1 MQREKIHSRL
11 RCERGKEMRNRL
23 LACLFVVW
31 MAVPASAQPTAVEA
45 LAQSPTQIN
54 VYWLPPAQGT
64 VQSYIVVRDGQPIAT
79 LPAEARQWVDEPLMP
94 AQTYRYRV
102 IAQMTDGTQKPS
114 PEVTERTFRELP
126 KRIHYPLVVV
136 GGTASGVGAAV
147 TAARE
152 GVTVALLE
160 QTNRLGGMIS
170 NGVSLTD
177 MRNPAR
183 SNGLFEEFRR
193 AVQQYYGTGNGM
205 AYEPRVA
212 NMLIKGIVA
221 QHPNIHVYF
230 RVRPIKVL
238 REDGRIRAVVVQD
251 LLTGRQAIFE
261 GDLFIDATHEGDIAA
276 WGGAPFRVGREP
288 RSPEEPH
295 AGHIYYDRAN
305 DRILP
310 GSTGEGDKR
319 IPSYAILLAVK
330 DYGPGADRTISQPPF
345 YDKNHYIHTP
355 PWEKTWAYLYGRFPG
370 GKFEINQHP
379 QGSNLPGINYDYPTA
394 GWKRRDEIAERYKW
408 HALGY
413 LYYIQ
418 TELGLK
424 NIGLAEDE
432 YRDNGNVPPQLYVR
446 EARRIMG
453 HVLMN
458 QSDVWKARERLRPD
472 SIAIGD
478 YPMDSHAVQPK
489 TDWSTPDMGEG
500 EFWLVNYTPW
510 YQVPLGILLPLRL
523 RNVLVSTAVSA
534 THVAYGTLRMEP
546 VRMNMGQAAG
556 ATAALALRYDTEP
569 KRIPSRLVQEVLLRY
584 GVYLYWF
591 PDVTAETRGFRAIQ
605 YLAARGYFPE
615 ERFEP
620 DKMLT
625 RADAARWLW
634 HRLKQGGFP
643 TNYARPALP
652 YTDLPENHPA
662 RQAVEALVAAGVIQP
677 DETLFRPDV
686 PISRGLLAQWLVSV
700 MTKLGQWTLV
710 SPEKPRYLDV
720 PLDSPFAAAIETLCK
735 HRITSMLWDGAEAF
749 QPDGARFFPEG
760 PITRADAAR
769 TLYLTVR
776 DTIWRPEDAD
786 YVR

>member
-1 MQREKIHSRL
+1 MSRL
-11 RCERGKEMRNRL
+11 MVGAL
-23 LACLFVVW
+23 LLVFAPMV
-31 MAVPASAQPTAVEA
+31 AAQPTAVEA

-54 VYWLPPAQGT
+54 VYWLPPAQGE
-64 VQSYIVVRDGQPIAT
+64 VQGYRVVRDGQTVAT
-79 LPAEARQWVDEPLMP
+79 LPADARQFVDEPLMP

-102 IAQMTDGTQKPS
+102 VAQMADGMLQPS
-114 PEVTERTFRELP
+114 AEVTERTFRELP
-126 KRIHYPLVVV
+126 ERIHYPLVVV
-136 GGTASGVGAAV
+136 GGGASGVGAAV

-152 GVTVALLE
+152 GITVALLE

-193 AVQQYYGTGNGM
+193 AVQAYYGTGNGM

-212 NMLIKGIVA
+212 NALIKGIVA

-230 RVRPIKVL
+230 RVRPVDVV
-238 REDGRIRAVVVQD
+238 REAGRVRAVVVQD
-251 LLTGRQAIFE
+251 RLTGRKATFE
-261 GDLFIDATHEGDIAA
+261 GDIFIDATHEGDVAA

-295 AGHIYYDRAN
+295 AGHIFYDRAN
-305 DRILP
+305 DRILH
-310 GSTGEGDKR
+310 GSTGKGDKR
-319 IPSYAILLAVK
+319 IPSYAVLLAVK
-330 DYGPGADRTISQPPF
+330 DHGPGADKTIAQPPF
-345 YDKNHYIHTP
+345 YDKENYTRTP
-355 PWEKTWAYLYGRFPG
+355 PWERTWAYMYGRFPG

-379 QGSNLPGINYDYPTA
+379 QGSNLPGINYDYPSA
-394 GWKRRDEIAERYKW
+394 SWKRRDEIAERYKW

-458 QSDVWKARERLRPD
+458 QSDVWKARERLRHD
-472 SIAIGD
+472 SISIGD
-478 YPMDSHAVQPK
+478 YPMDSHATQPK
-489 TDWSTPDMGEG
+489 TDWDSPDMGEG
-500 EFWLVNYTPW
+500 EFWLVAYTPW
-510 YQVPLGILLPLRL
+510 YQVPFGILLPQRL

-546 VRMNMGQAAG
+546 VRMTMGQAAG
-556 ATAALALRYDTEP
+556 AAAALALQYEVEP
-569 KRIPSRLVQEVLLRY
+569 RRIPSRMVQEVLLRY

-591 PDVTAETRGFRAIQ
+591 PDVTRETRGFRAIQ

-625 RADAARWLW
+625 RGDAARWMW
-634 HRLKQGGFP
+634 KRLQQGGLN
-643 TNYARPALP
+643 TRYARPAVP
-652 YTDLPENHPA
+652 YTDLPEDHPA
-662 RQAVEALVAAGVIQP
+662 RQAVEGLIAAGIIKP
-677 DETLFRPDV
+677 DDTQFRPDLPV
-686 PISRGLLAQWLVSV
+686 SRGLFAQWLVGV
-700 MTKLGQWTLV
+700 MTRLGQWTV
-710 SPEKPRYLDV
+710 VTPQTAPYLDV
-720 PLDSPFAAAIETLCK
+720 PQDSPFAPAVATLRAR
-735 HRITSMLWDGAEAF
+735 HITSLLWDGTDALHEE
-749 QPDGARFFPEG
+749 GIRYFPEG

-776 DTIWRPEDAD
+776 DTIWRSEDAD
-786 YVR
+786 YLR

>member
-1 MQREKIHSRL
+1 MESKTL
-11 RCERGKEMRNRL
+11 AFL
-23 LACLFVVW
+23 LVVL
-31 MAVPASAQPTAVEA
+31 MATSALAQPTALEA

-54 VYWLPPAQGT
+54 VYWLPPAEGE
-64 VQSYIVVRDGQPIAT
+64 VQSYVVVRDGQSIAT
-79 LPAEARQWVDEPLMP
+79 VPATTRQYADEPLLP
-94 AQTYRYRV
+94 AQTYRYQV
-102 IAQMTDGTQKPS
+102 IAVMTDGTRKAS
-114 PEVTERTFRELP
+114 VEVSERTFRELP
-126 KRIHYPLVVV
+126 KRIRYPLVVV

-193 AVQQYYGTGNGM
+193 AIQRYYGTGNGM

-212 NMLIKGIVA
+212 NMLMKGIVA

-230 RVRPIKVL
+230 RVRPVAVE
-238 REDGRIRAVVVQD
+238 REDGRIRAVIVQD
-251 LLTGRQAIFE
+251 MLTGRKAIFE
-261 GDLFIDATHEGDIAA
+261 GDIFIDATFEGDIAA

-310 GSTGEGDKR
+310 GSTGKGDKR

-330 DYGPGADRTISQPPF
+330 DYGPGADKTIPQPPF
-345 YDKNHYIHTP
+345 YNKENYTRTP

-394 GWKRRDEIAERYKW
+394 SWKRRDEIAERYKW

-489 TDWSTPDMGEG
+489 TDWDSPDMGEG
-500 EFWLVNYTPW
+500 EFWLVKYTPW
-510 YQVPLGILLPLRL
+510 YQVPFGVLLPLRL
-523 RNVLVSTAVSA
+523 RNVLVATAVSA

-556 ATAALALRYDTEP
+556 AAAALALRYDTEP

-620 DKMLT
+620 EKMLT
-625 RADAARWLW
+625 RADAARWLA
-634 HRLKQGGFP
+634 HRLRQGNP
-643 TNYARPALP
+643 SLQYARPALP
-652 YTDLPENHPA
+652 YADLPEDHPA
-662 RQAVEALVAAGVIQP
+662 RPAAELLIAAGIIQP
-677 DETLFRPDV
+677 EETQFRPDA
-686 PISRGLLAQWLVSV
+686 PISRGLFAQWLVGV
-700 MTKLGQWTLV
+700 MAKLGQWE
-710 SPEKPRYLDV
+710 PAPAQEARYLDV
-720 PLDSPFAAAIETLCK
+720 SPDSPFAAAVATLRK
-735 HRITSMLWDGAEAF
+735 RHITSLMWDGTEAL
-749 QPDGARFFPEG
+749 QEEGVRFFPEG

-776 DTIWRPEDAD
+776 DTIWRPEDSD

>member
-1 MQREKIHSRL
+1 MK
-11 RCERGKEMRNRL
+11 RGILIFALMIIGMS
-23 LACLFVVW
+23 AW
-31 MAVPASAQPTAVEA
+31 AQPTAVEA
-45 LAQSPTQIN
+45 IAQSPAQIN
-54 VYWLPPAQGT
+54 VYWLPPIQGE
-64 VQSYIVVRDGQPIAT
+64 VQSYVVMRDGQPIAT
-79 LPAEARQWVDEPLMP
+79 LPAEARQFTDEPLTP

-102 IAQMTDGTQKPS
+102 VARMKDGVQQPS
-114 PEVTERTFRELP
+114 PEVMERTFRELP

-160 QTNRLGGMIS
+160 HTNRLGGMIS
-170 NGVSLTD
+170 NGVSFTD

-193 AVQQYYGTGNGM
+193 AVQQHYGTGNGM

-212 NMLIKGIVA
+212 NMLIKNMVA

-230 RVRPIKVL
+230 RVRPVKVL
-238 REDGRIRAVVVQD
+238 REDNGRIRAVVVQE
-251 LLTGRQAIFE
+251 LLTGRRATFE
-261 GDLFIDATHEGDIAA
+261 GDIFIDATYEGDIAA
-276 WGGAPFRVGREP
+276 WGGAPFRIGREP

-310 GSTGEGDKR
+310 GSTGKGDKR
-319 IPSYAILLAVK
+319 IPSYAILLTVK
-330 DYGPGADRTISQPPF
+330 DYGAGADRTIPKPPF
-345 YDKNHYIHTP
+345 YDKNNYIHTP
-355 PWEKTWAYLYGRFPG
+355 PWEKTWAYLYGRMPG

-394 GWKRRDEIAERYKW
+394 SWKRRDEIAERYKW

-424 NIGLAEDE
+424 NIGLADDE

-489 TDWSTPDMGEG
+489 TDWSSPDMGEG
-500 EFWLVNYTPW
+500 EFWLVKYTPW
-510 YQVPLGILLPLRL
+510 YQVPFGILLPLRL
-523 RNVLVSTAVSA
+523 RNLLVSTAVSA

-546 VRMNMGQAAG
+546 VRVNMGQAAG
-556 ATAALALRYDTEP
+556 AAAALALRYDTEP

-620 DKMLT
+620 DKMLN

-634 HRLKQGGFP
+634 HRLRQDGFEVAHTTP
-643 TNYARPALP
+643 TLP
-652 YTDLPENHPA
+652 YTDLPAEHPA
-662 RQAVEALVAAGVIQP
+662 RQAVEGLVAAGVLQP
-677 DETLFRPDV
+677 EGTQFYPDA
-686 PISRGLLAQWLVSV
+686 PISRGLFAQWLVGV
-700 MTKLGQWTLV
+700 MAKLNRWTPV

-720 PLDSPFAAAIETLCK
+720 PVDSPFASAVETLYK
-735 HRITSMLWDGAEAF
+735 HRITSVLWDGVDAF
-749 QPDGARFFPEG
+749 QEHGVRFFADG

-769 TLYLTVR
+769 TLYL
-776 DTIWRPEDAD
+776 
-786 YVR
+786 

>member
-1 MQREKIHSRL
+1 
-11 RCERGKEMRNRL
+11 MRKVL
-23 LACLFVVW
+23 VILAIVIIG
-31 MAVPASAQPTAVEA
+31 ASAQAQPTAVEA
-45 LAQSPTQIN
+45 LAQSPTQISL
-54 VYWLPPAQGT
+54 YWLPPAQGE
-64 VQSYIVVRDGQPIAT
+64 VQSYTVLRDGQPVAT
-79 LPAEARQWVDEPLMP
+79 LPAEARQFDDAPLMP

-102 IAQMTDGTQKPS
+102 VAQMADGTQKAS
-114 PEVTERTFRELP
+114 AEVSERTFRELP

-230 RVRPIKVL
+230 RVRPVKVV
-238 REDGRIRAVVVQD
+238 RENGRIRAVVVQD
-251 LLTGRQAIFE
+251 LLTGRKATFE

-310 GSTGEGDKR
+310 GSTGKGDKR

-330 DYGPGADRTISQPPF
+330 DYGQGADKTIPQPPF
-345 YDKNHYIHTP
+345 YNKENYIHTP
-355 PWEKTWAYLYGRFPG
+355 PWEKTWAYLYGRIPG

-458 QSDVWKARERLRPD
+458 ESDVWKARERLRPD

-489 TDWSTPDMGEG
+489 TDWNSPDLGEG

-510 YQVPLGILLPLRL
+510 YQVPFGILLPLRL

-556 ATAALALRYDTEP
+556 AAAALALRYDTEP
-569 KRIPSRLVQEVLLRY
+569 KRIPSRLVQEVLLRN

-625 RADAARWLW
+625 RADTARWLW
-634 HRLKQGGFP
+634 YRLKQGGFL
-643 TNYARPALP
+643 TNIARPALP
-652 YTDLPENHPA
+652 YTDLPEEHPA
-662 RQAVEALVAAGVIQP
+662 RQAVEGLVAAGIIKP
-677 DETLFRPDV
+677 NETLFRPDA
-686 PISRGLLAQWLVSV
+686 PISRGLFAQWLVGV
-700 MTKLGQWTLV
+700 MTKLGRWTPV
-710 SPEKPRYLDV
+710 APEKPSYTDV
-720 PLDSPFAAAIETLCK
+720 PLDSPHAVAIETLRK
-735 HRITSMLWDGAEAF
+735 HHITSILWDGVEAF
-749 QPDGARFFPEG
+749 EQEGTRFFPEG

>member
-1 MQREKIHSRL
+1 
-11 RCERGKEMRNRL
+11 MRHLAVVSWL
-23 LACLFVVW
+23 LVLSTVVC
-31 MAVPASAQPTAVEA
+31 AQPEAVEA

-54 VYWLPPAQGT
+54 VYWLPPTDGDVQGY
-64 VQSYIVVRDGQPIAT
+64 VVVRDGQTIAN
-79 LPAEARQWVDEPLMP
+79 LPADARQYVDESLQPS
-94 AQTYRYRV
+94 QTYRYRV
-102 IAQMTDGTQKPS
+102 VARMADGTQKPS
-114 PEVTERTFRELP
+114 GEVVERTFRELP
-126 KRIHYPLVVV
+126 RRIHYPLVVV

-170 NGVSLTD
+170 NGVSFTD

-193 AVQQYYGTGNGM
+193 AVQAHYGTGNGM

-212 NMLIKGIVA
+212 NALIKGIVA
-221 QHPNIHVYF
+221 QHPAIHVYF
-230 RVRPIKVL
+230 RVRPIAVL
-238 REDGRIRAVVVQD
+238 RESGRVRAVVVQD
-251 LLTGRQAIFE
+251 LRTGQKATFE
-261 GDLFIDATHEGDIAA
+261 GDIFIDATLEGDIAA
-276 WGGAPFRVGREP
+276 WGGAPFRIGREP

-310 GSTGEGDKR
+310 GSTGKGDKR
-319 IPSYAILLAVK
+319 IPSYAFLLAVK
-330 DYGPGADRTISQPPF
+330 AYGQGADKTIPQPPF
-345 YDKNHYIHTP
+345 YNRENYIHTP
-355 PWEKTWAYLYGRFPG
+355 PWEKTWAYLYGRIPG

-394 GWKRRDEIAERYKW
+394 SWKRRDEIAERYKW

-424 NIGLAEDE
+424 QIGLAEDE
-432 YRDNGNVPPQLYVR
+432 YRDNGNIPPQLYVR

-453 HVLMN
+453 HLLMN

-472 SIAIGD
+472 SISIGD
-478 YPMDSHAVQPK
+478 YPMDSHATQPK
-489 TDWSTPDMGEG
+489 TDWTSPDMGEG
-500 EFWLVNYTPW
+500 EFWLVAYTPW

-523 RNVLVSTAVSA
+523 QNVLVSTAVSA

-556 ATAALALRYDTEP
+556 AVAALALRYGTQP
-569 KRIPSRLVQEVLLRY
+569 KYIPSRLVQEVLLRY

-605 YLAARGYFPE
+605 YLATRGYFPE

-634 HRLKQGGFP
+634 QRLKQGGWS
-643 TNYARPALP
+643 TEYAEPDLP
-652 YTDLPENHPA
+652 YADLPQDHPA
-662 RQAVEALVAAGVIQP
+662 QQAVRMLVAAGIIHPTDSQ
-677 DETLFRPDV
+677 FRPDA
-686 PISRGLLAQWLVSV
+686 PISRGLFAQWLVGV
-700 MTKLGQWTLV
+700 MVKLGRWSFVTPQKA
-710 SPEKPRYLDV
+710 PYLDV
-720 PLDSPFAAAIETLCK
+720 PTDSPYATAVETLRR
-735 HRITSMLWDGAEAF
+735 HHITSLMWDGIGALEAE
-749 QPDGARFFPEG
+749 GMRFYPEG

-769 TLYLTVR
+769 TLYVTVR
-776 DTIWRPEDAD
+776 DTIWRSEDAD

>member
-1 MQREKIHSRL
+1 
-11 RCERGKEMRNRL
+11 MRKV
-23 LACLFVVW
+23 LAILAIVVIGVS
-31 MAVPASAQPTAVEA
+31 AQAQPTAVEA

-54 VYWLPPAQGT
+54 VYWLPPAEGE
-64 VQSYIVVRDGQPIAT
+64 VQSYIVVRDGQPVAT
-79 LPAEARQWVDEPLMP
+79 LPAEARQFVDEPLMP

-102 IAQMTDGTQKPS
+102 VAQMADGTQRAS
-114 PEVTERTFRELP
+114 VEVSERTFRDLP

-221 QHPNIHVYF
+221 QYPNIHVYF
-230 RVRPIKVL
+230 RVRPVKVT
-238 REDGRIRAVVVQD
+238 RQNGRIRAVVVQD
-251 LLTGRQAIFE
+251 LRTGRKATFE

-310 GSTGEGDKR
+310 GSTGKGDKR

-330 DYGPGADRTISQPPF
+330 DYGQGADKTIPQPPF
-345 YDKNHYIHTP
+345 YNKENYIHTP

-394 GWKRRDEIAERYKW
+394 SWKRRDEIAERYRW

-432 YRDNGNVPPQLYVR
+432 YRDSGNVPPQLYVR

-489 TDWSTPDMGEG
+489 TDWSSPDMGEG
-500 EFWLVNYTPW
+500 EFWLVAYTPW
-510 YQVPLGILLPLRL
+510 YQVPFGILLPLRL

-556 ATAALALRYDTEP
+556 AAAALALRYDTEP
-569 KRIPSRLVQEVLLRY
+569 KRIPSRLVQETLLRN

-625 RADAARWLW
+625 RADAVRWLW
-634 HRLKQGGFP
+634 YRLKQGGFP
-643 TNYARPALP
+643 TNIARPAVP
-652 YTDLPENHPA
+652 YTDLPGDHPA
-662 RQAVEALVAAGVIQP
+662 RQAVEGLVAAGIIQP
-677 DETLFRPDV
+677 NDTLFRPDA
-686 PISRGLLAQWLVSV
+686 PISRGLFAQWLVSV
-700 MTKLGQWTLV
+700 MTKLGRWAPV
-710 SPEKPRYLDV
+710 SAEKPSYTDV
-720 PLDSPFAAAIETLCK
+720 PLDSPYAVAVETLRK
-735 HRITSMLWDGAEAF
+735 HHITSILWDGVEAF
-749 QPDGARFFPEG
+749 EQEGTRFFPEG

-786 YVR
+786 YK

>member
-1 MQREKIHSRL
+1 
-11 RCERGKEMRNRL
+11 MRDYL
-23 LACLFVVW
+23 LVCLLI
-31 MAVPASAQPTAVEA
+31 MSTAILASAQPTAVEA

-54 VYWLPPAQGT
+54 IYWLPPAEGEI
-64 VQSYIVVRDGQPIAT
+64 QSYIVVRDGQPVAT
-79 LPAEARQWVDEPLMP
+79 LPAQVRQFNDEPLMP

-102 IAQMTDGTQKPS
+102 VAQMADGTQRAS
-114 PEVTERTFRELP
+114 AEVSERTFRDLP
-126 KRIHYPLVVV
+126 QRIHYPLVVV

-230 RVRPIKVL
+230 RVRPVKVL
-238 REDGRIRAVVVQD
+238 RENGRIRAVVVQD
-251 LLTGRQAIFE
+251 LLTGRKATFE

-310 GSTGEGDKR
+310 GSTGKGDKR

-330 DYGPGADRTISQPPF
+330 DYGPGADKTIPQPPF
-345 YDKNHYIHTP
+345 YNKENYVHTP

-394 GWKRRDEIAERYKW
+394 GWKRREQIAERYKW

-453 HVLMN
+453 YVLMN
-458 QSDVWKARERLRPD
+458 ESDVWKARERLRPD

-489 TDWSTPDMGEG
+489 TDWSSPDLGEG

-510 YQVPLGILLPLRL
+510 YQVPFGVLLPLRL

-556 ATAALALRYDTEP
+556 AAAALALRYDTEP
-569 KRIPSRLVQEVLLRY
+569 KRIPSRLVQEILLRN

-591 PDVTAETRGFRAIQ
+591 PDITAETRGFRAIQ
-605 YLAARGYFPE
+605 YLAARGYFPD

-634 HRLKQGGFP
+634 YRLKQGAFP
-643 TNYARPALP
+643 ANIARPALP
-652 YTDLPENHPA
+652 YTDLPEDHPA
-662 RQAVEALVAAGVIQP
+662 RQAVEGLVAAGIVKP
-677 DETLFRPDV
+677 EETLFRPDAPV
-686 PISRGLLAQWLVSV
+686 SRGLFAQWLVGV
-700 MTKLGQWTLV
+700 MTKLGRWTPV
-710 SPEKPRYLDV
+710 APEKPSYTDV
-720 PLDSPFAAAIETLCK
+720 PLDSPYAVAVETLRK
-735 HRITSMLWDGAEAF
+735 HHITSILWDGVDAF
-749 QPDGARFFPEG
+749 EQEGTRFFPEG

-786 YVR
+786 YK

>member
-1 MQREKIHSRL
+1 
-11 RCERGKEMRNRL
+11 MRAL
-23 LACLFVVW
+23 GGYLVVW
-31 MAVPASAQPTAVEA
+31 CFATAVVWAQPTAVEA

-54 VYWLPPAQGT
+54 VYWLPPEAGEVT
-64 VQSYIVVRDGQPIAT
+64 EYLVVRDDQTVAT
-79 LPAEARQWVDEPLMP
+79 LPPSAREYIDQPLLP

-102 IAQMTDGTQKPS
+102 VARLSDGTLKPS
-114 PEVTERTFRELP
+114 GEVVERTFRELP
-126 KRIHYPLVVV
+126 RRVRYPLVVV
-136 GGTASGVGAAV
+136 GGTAAGVGAAV

-160 QTNRLGGMIS
+160 HTNRLGGMIS

-193 AVQQYYGTGNGM
+193 AVQRYYGTGNGM

-212 NMLIKGIVA
+212 NMLIKEIVA
-221 QHPNIHVYF
+221 QHSNIHVYF
-230 RVRPIKVL
+230 RVRPVGVV
-238 REDGRIRAVVVQD
+238 REGDQVKAVIVEERQSGRRA
-251 LLTGRQAIFE
+251 LIEA
-261 GDLFIDATHEGDIAA
+261 DLFIDATFEGDIAA

-295 AGHIYYDRAN
+295 AGHIYYDRLN

-310 GSTGEGDKR
+310 GSTGRGDKR

-330 DYGPGADRTISQPPF
+330 DYGEGADKTIARPPF
-345 YDKNHYIHTP
+345 YDKNNYIHTP
-355 PWEKTWAYLYGRFPG
+355 PWQQTWAYLYGRFPG

-394 GWKRRDEIAERYKW
+394 NWKRRDQIAERYKW

-424 NIGLAEDE
+424 QIGLAEDE
-432 YRDNGNVPPQLYVR
+432 YRDSGNVPPQLYVR

-453 HVLMN
+453 HVVMN

-472 SIAIGD
+472 AIAIGD

-489 TDWSTPDMGEG
+489 TDWSSPDLGEG
-500 EFWLVNYTPW
+500 EFWLLRYTPW
-510 YQVPLGILLPLRL
+510 YQVPYGVLLPLRL
-523 RNVLVSTAVSA
+523 RNVLVATAVSA

-546 VRMNMGQAAG
+546 IRMNMGQAAG
-556 ATAALALRYDTEP
+556 AAAALALRYETEP
-569 KRIPSRLVQEVLLRY
+569 RRIPSRLVQEVLLRH

-605 YLAARGYFPE
+605 YLGARGYFPE

-620 DKMLT
+620 DSSLT
-625 RADAARWLW
+625 RGEAARWLWRHLRLGGYSEDRRATNLLYTDLPIEHPARRAVEELVGAGIIPFEGRQFQPDAPITRAQFAMWLVGVMRYLGKWEPVEGANPSYLDVPAGAPYASAVETLRRYGITSALWDGIEAFTAEGRLFSPEGRLSRADAAR
-634 HRLKQGGFP
+634 
-643 TNYARPALP
+643 
-652 YTDLPENHPA
+652 
-662 RQAVEALVAAGVIQP
+662 
-677 DETLFRPDV
+677 
-686 PISRGLLAQWLVSV
+686 S
-700 MTKLGQWTLV
+700 
-710 SPEKPRYLDV
+710 
-720 PLDSPFAAAIETLCK
+720 
-735 HRITSMLWDGAEAF
+735 
-749 QPDGARFFPEG
+749 
-760 PITRADAAR
+760 
-769 TLYLTVR
+769 LYLTLR
-776 DTIWRPEDAD
+776 DTLWRGEEAD
-786 YVR
+786 YVGNRRNGGARR

>member
-1 MQREKIHSRL
+1 MK
-11 RCERGKEMRNRL
+11 RGVFVLLVL
-23 LACLFVVW
+23 LAGSVH
-31 MAVPASAQPTAVEA
+31 AQPTAVEA
-45 LAQSPTQIN
+45 LAQSPVQIN
-54 VYWLPPAQGT
+54 VYWLPPAQGE
-64 VQSYIVVRDGQPIAT
+64 VQAYVVQRDGVPIAT
-79 LPAEARQWVDEPLMP
+79 LPADARQYIDQPLEP

-102 IAQMTDGTQKPS
+102 VAQMADGTQKPS
-114 PEVTERTFRELP
+114 AEVSERTFRELP
-126 KRIHYPLVVV
+126 ARIHYPLVVV

-170 NGVSLTD
+170 SGVSLTD

-193 AVQQYYGTGNGM
+193 AVQAHYGTGNGM

-212 NMLIKGIVA
+212 NALIKSIVA
-221 QHPNIHVYF
+221 QHPNVHVYF
-230 RVRPIKVL
+230 RVRPVGVM
-238 REDGRIRAVVVQD
+238 RDGDRVRAVIVQNM
-251 LLTGRQAIFE
+251 LTGRKAVFE
-261 GDLFIDATHEGDIAA
+261 GDIFIDATHEGDIAA

-310 GSTGEGDKR
+310 GSTGKGDKR

-330 DYGPGADRTISQPPF
+330 DYGKDADKTIPQPPF
-345 YDKNHYIHTP
+345 YNKENYIHTP
-355 PWEKTWAYLYGRFPG
+355 PWEKTWAYLYGRIPG

-394 GWKRRDEIAERYKW
+394 SWKRRDEIAERYKW

-432 YRDNGNVPPQLYVR
+432 YRDNGNIPPQLYVR

-458 QSDVWKARERLRPD
+458 ESDVWKARERLRPD
-472 SIAIGD
+472 SISIGD

-489 TDWSTPDMGEG
+489 TDWDSPDMGEG

-510 YQVPLGILLPLRL
+510 YQVPYGSLLPLRL

-556 ATAALALRYDTEP
+556 AAAALALRYDTEP
-569 KRIPSRLVQEVLLRY
+569 RRIPSRLVQEVLLRY

-605 YLAARGYFPE
+605 YLAARGYFPQ

-620 DKMLT
+620 EKMLT
-625 RADAARWLW
+625 RADAAQWLW
-634 HRLKQGGFP
+634 HRLKQGGWK
-643 TNYARPALP
+643 TSYAKPALP
-652 YTDLPENHPA
+652 YTDLPEEHPA
-662 RQAVEALVAAGVIQP
+662 RQAVEGLVAAGILKP
-677 DETLFRPDV
+677 EETLFRPDM
-686 PISRGLLAQWLVSV
+686 PISRALFAQWLTNV
-700 MTKLGQWTLV
+700 MVRLGQWTPVTPGQL
-710 SPEKPRYLDV
+710 PYLDV
-720 PLDSPFAAAIETLCK
+720 PADSPHAAAIETLRR
-735 HRITSMLWDGAEAF
+735 HHITSMLWDGVDALQEE
-749 QPDGARFFPEG
+749 GMRFFPEG

-776 DTIWRPEDAD
+776 DTVWRPEEAD

>member
-1 MQREKIHSRL
+1 M
-11 RCERGKEMRNRL
+11 RGLL
-23 LACLFVVW
+23 LALLVLVAGSVC
-31 MAVPASAQPTAVEA
+31 AQPTAVEA
-45 LAQSPTQIN
+45 LAQSPVQIN
-54 VYWLPPAQGT
+54 VYWLPPAQGE
-64 VQSYIVVRDGQPIAT
+64 VQAYVVQRDGVPIAT
-79 LPAEARQWVDEPLMP
+79 LPADARQYIDQPLEP

-102 IAQMTDGTQKPS
+102 VAQMADGTLKPS
-114 PEVTERTFRELP
+114 VEVSERTFRELP
-126 KRIHYPLVVV
+126 GRIHYPLVVV

-177 MRNPAR
+177 MRNPAC

-193 AVQQYYGTGNGM
+193 AVQAHYGTGNGM

-212 NMLIKGIVA
+212 NALIKGIVA

-230 RVRPIKVL
+230 RVRPVGVV
-238 REDGRIRAVVVQD
+238 RDGERVRAVIVQNR
-251 LLTGRQAIFE
+251 LTGRKAIFE
-261 GDLFIDATHEGDIAA
+261 GDIFIDATHEGDIAA

-310 GSTGEGDKR
+310 GSTGKGDKR

-330 DYGPGADRTISQPPF
+330 DYGKDADKTIPQPPF
-345 YDKNHYIHTP
+345 YNKENYIHTP
-355 PWEKTWAYLYGRFPG
+355 LWERTWAYLYGRFPG

-394 GWKRRDEIAERYKW
+394 SWKRRDEIAERYKW

-472 SIAIGD
+472 SISIGD

-489 TDWSTPDMGEG
+489 TDWSSPDMGEG
-500 EFWLVNYTPW
+500 EFWLPQYTPW
-510 YQVPLGILLPLRL
+510 YQVPYGILLPLRL
-523 RNVLVSTAVSA
+523 HNVLVCTAVSA

-556 ATAALALRYDTEP
+556 AAAALALRYGTEP

-584 GVYLYWF
+584 SVYLYWF

-605 YLAARGYFPE
+605 YLAARGYFPQ

-620 DKMLT
+620 EKMLT
-625 RADAARWLW
+625 RADAAQWLW
-634 HRLKQGGFP
+634 HRLKQGGWK
-643 TNYARPALP
+643 TSYAKPALP
-652 YTDLPENHPA
+652 YTDLPEEHPA
-662 RQAVEALVAAGVIQP
+662 RQAVEGLVSSGILKP
-677 DETLFRPDV
+677 EETLFRPDM
-686 PISRGLLAQWLVSV
+686 PISRALLAQWLTNV
-700 MTKLGQWTLV
+700 MVKLGRWTPV
-710 SPEKPRYLDV
+710 TPERSRYLDV
-720 PLDSPFAAAIETLCK
+720 PADSPHAAAIETLRRY
-735 HRITSMLWDGAEAF
+735 HITSMLWDGVEAL
-749 QPDGARFFPEG
+749 QADGMRFFPEG

-776 DTIWRPEDAD
+776 DTLWRPEEAD

>member
-1 MQREKIHSRL
+1 MKGHL
-11 RCERGKEMRNRL
+11 V
-23 LACLFVVW
+23 ACLLLTILSVS
-31 MAVPASAQPTAVEA
+31 AGAQPTAVEA

-54 VYWLPPAQGT
+54 VYWLPPAEGE
-64 VQSYIVVRDGQPIAT
+64 VQSYIVVRDGQPVAT
-79 LPAEARQWVDEPLMP
+79 LPAEARQFVDEPLMP

-102 IAQMTDGTQKPS
+102 VAQMADGTQRAS
-114 PEVTERTFRELP
+114 VEVSERTFRDLP

-221 QHPNIHVYF
+221 QYPNIHVYF
-230 RVRPIKVL
+230 RVRPVKVT
-238 REDGRIRAVVVQD
+238 RQNGRIRAVVVQD
-251 LLTGRQAIFE
+251 LRTGRKATFE

-310 GSTGEGDKR
+310 GSTGKGDKR

-330 DYGPGADRTISQPPF
+330 DYGQGADKTIPQPPF
-345 YDKNHYIHTP
+345 YNKENYIHTP

-394 GWKRRDEIAERYKW
+394 SWKRRDEIAERYRW

-432 YRDNGNVPPQLYVR
+432 YRDSGNVPPQLYVR

-489 TDWSTPDMGEG
+489 TDWSSPDMGEG
-500 EFWLVNYTPW
+500 EFWLVAYTPW
-510 YQVPLGILLPLRL
+510 YQVPFGILLPLRL

-556 ATAALALRYDTEP
+556 AAAALALRYDTEP
-569 KRIPSRLVQEVLLRY
+569 KRIPSRLVQETLLRN

-625 RADAARWLW
+625 RADAVRWLW
-634 HRLKQGGFP
+634 YRLKQGGFP
-643 TNYARPALP
+643 TNIARPAVP
-652 YTDLPENHPA
+652 YTDLPGDHPA
-662 RQAVEALVAAGVIQP
+662 RQAVEGLVAAGIIQP
-677 DETLFRPDV
+677 NDTLFRPDA
-686 PISRGLLAQWLVSV
+686 PISRGLFAQWLVSV
-700 MTKLGQWTLV
+700 MTRLGRWAPV
-710 SPEKPRYLDV
+710 SAEKPSYTDV
-720 PLDSPFAAAIETLCK
+720 PLDSPYAVAVETLRK
-735 HRITSMLWDGAEAF
+735 HHITSILWDGVEAF
-749 QPDGARFFPEG
+749 EQEGTRFFPEG

-786 YVR
+786 YK

>member
-1 MQREKIHSRL
+1 MVRAVVAVL
-11 RCERGKEMRNRL
+11 VL
-23 LACLFVVW
+23 LAAASVW
-31 MAVPASAQPTAVEA
+31 AQPTAVEA
-45 LAQSPTQIN
+45 LAQSPSQIN
-54 VYWLPPAQGT
+54 VYWLPPTQGE
-64 VQSYIVVRDGQPIAT
+64 VQWYQVVRDGQVIAE
-79 LPAEARQWVDEPLMP
+79 LPADARQFVDEPLMP

-102 IAQMTDGTQKPS
+102 VARMADGTLQPS
-114 PEVTERTFRELP
+114 VEVTERTFRELP
-126 KRIHYPLVVV
+126 SRIHYPLVVV

-193 AVQQYYGTGNGM
+193 AVQTYYGTGNGM

-212 NMLIKGIVA
+212 NALIKSIVA
-221 QHPNIHVYF
+221 QHPNVHVYF
-230 RVRPIKVL
+230 RVRPVGVV
-238 REDGRIRAVVVQD
+238 REHGRVKAVIVQD
-251 LLTGRQAIFE
+251 RQTGRKAIFE
-261 GDLFIDATHEGDIAA
+261 GDIFIDATHEGDIAA

-310 GSTGEGDKR
+310 GSTGKGDKR

-330 DYGPGADRTISQPPF
+330 DYGPGADKTIPKPPF
-345 YDKNHYIHTP
+345 YDKENYTRTP
-355 PWEKTWAYLYGRFPG
+355 PWERTWAYMYGRIPG

-432 YRDNGNVPPQLYVR
+432 YRDSNNVPPQLYVR

-458 QSDVWKARERLRPD
+458 ESDVWKARERLRPD
-472 SIAIGD
+472 SISIGD
-478 YPMDSHAVQPK
+478 YPMDSHATQPK
-489 TDWSTPDMGEG
+489 TDWDSPDMGEG

-510 YQVPLGILLPLRL
+510 YQVPFGILLPLRL
-523 RNVLVSTAVSA
+523 SNVLVSTAVSA

-546 VRMNMGQAAG
+546 VRMTMGQAAG
-556 ATAALALRYDTEP
+556 AAAALALRYDVEP
-569 KRIPSRLVQEVLLRY
+569 RRIPSRMVQEVLLRY

-591 PDVTAETRGFRAIQ
+591 PDVTRETNGFRAIQ

-625 RADAARWLW
+625 RGDAARWLW
-634 HRLKQGGFP
+634 KRLQQGGVEVP
-643 TNYARPALP
+643 RARPDMP
-652 YTDLPENHPA
+652 YADLPEDHPA
-662 RQAVEALVAAGVIQP
+662 RQAVEGLIAVGIITPTDTQ
-677 DETLFRPDV
+677 FRPDMPV
-686 PISRGLLAQWLVSV
+686 SRGLFAQWLVGV
-700 MTKLGQWTLV
+700 MEKLGRWRPVT
-710 SPEKPRYLDV
+710 PEKAPYLDV
-720 PLDSPFAAAIETLCK
+720 EVSSPYARAVATLRA
-735 HRITSMLWDGAEAF
+735 HHITSMLWDGTDALVA
-749 QPDGARFFPEG
+749 DGLRFFPEG

-776 DTIWRPEDAD
+776 DTLWRPEDAD

>member
-1 MQREKIHSRL
+1 MK
-11 RCERGKEMRNRL
+11 KVL
-23 LACLFVVW
+23 LVLALAITGAAVW
-31 MAVPASAQPTAVEA
+31 AQPTAVET

-54 VYWLPPAQGT
+54 VYWLPPAQGE

-79 LPAEARQWVDEPLMP
+79 LPAEARQFVDEPLMP
-94 AQTYRYRV
+94 AQSYRYQV
-102 IAQMTDGTQKPS
+102 IAQMTDGTRKAS
-114 PEVTERTFRELP
+114 AEVSERTFRELP
-126 KRIHYPLVVV
+126 RRIHYPLVVV

-193 AVQQYYGTGNGM
+193 AVQQHYGTGNGM

-212 NMLIKGIVA
+212 NMLIKSIVA

-230 RVRPIKVL
+230 RVRPVKVL
-238 REDGRIRAVVVQD
+238 REKGRIRAVIVQD
-251 LLTGRQAIFE
+251 LLTGRRTTFE
-261 GDLFIDATHEGDIAA
+261 GDIFIDATHEGDVAA

-310 GSTGEGDKR
+310 GSTGKGDKR

-330 DYGPGADRTISQPPF
+330 DYGQGADKTIPQPPF
-345 YDKNHYIHTP
+345 YDRNNYIHTP
-355 PWEKTWAYLYGRFPG
+355 PWEKTWAYLYGRIPG

-394 GWKRRDEIAERYKW
+394 SWKRRDEIAERYKW

-458 QSDVWKARERLRPD
+458 ESDVWKARERLRPD

-489 TDWSTPDMGEG
+489 TDWDSPDMGEG

-510 YQVPLGILLPLRL
+510 YQVPFGILLPLRL

-556 ATAALALRYDTEP
+556 AAAALALRYDTEP
-569 KRIPSRLVQEVLLRY
+569 KRIPSRLVQEILLRN

-591 PDVTAETRGFRAIQ
+591 PDVTAETQGFRAIQ

-634 HRLKQGGFP
+634 YRLRQGGFQIA
-643 TNYARPALP
+643 YARPALP
-652 YTDLPENHPA
+652 YTDLPQDHPA
-662 RQAVEALVAAGVIQP
+662 WQAVEGLVAAGIIKP
-677 DETLFRPDV
+677 GETLFRPDAA
-686 PISRGLLAQWLVSV
+686 ISRGLFAQWLVSV
-700 MTKLGQWTLV
+700 MTKLGQWMPV
-710 SPEKPRYLDV
+710 SPERPIYLDV
-720 PLDSPFAAAIETLCK
+720 PLDSPFAAAVEILRK
-735 HRITSMLWDGAEAF
+735 HHITSILWDGVDACQEE
-749 QPDGARFFPEG
+749 GVRFFPEG

-776 DTIWRPEDAD
+776 DTIWRPEEAE

>member
-1 MQREKIHSRL
+1 MKRFL
-11 RCERGKEMRNRL
+11 VV
-23 LACLFVVW
+23 LAMVVTG
-31 MAVPASAQPTAVEA
+31 VPVWAQPTAVEA
-45 LAQSPTQIN
+45 LAQSPSRIN
-54 VYWLPPAQGT
+54 IYWLPPAQGE
-64 VQSYIVVRDGQPIAT
+64 VRSYTVVRDGQPIAT
-79 LPAEARQWVDEPLMP
+79 LPPEERQFVDEPLMP
-94 AQTYRYRV
+94 AQTYRYQV
-102 IAQMTDGTQKPS
+102 IAQMADGTRKAS
-114 PEVTERTFRELP
+114 GEVSERTFRELP

-177 MRNPAR
+177 MRNPSR

-230 RVRPIKVL
+230 RVRPVKVVQ
-238 REDGRIRAVVVQD
+238 EGGRVRAVVVQD
-251 LLTGRQAIFE
+251 LLTGRKATFE
-261 GDLFIDATHEGDIAA
+261 GDIFIDATHEGDIAA

-310 GSTGEGDKR
+310 GSTGKGDKR

-330 DYGPGADRTISQPPF
+330 DYGQGADKTVPQPPF
-345 YDKNHYIHTP
+345 YKKENYMHTP
-355 PWEKTWAYLYGRFPG
+355 PWEKTWAYLYGRIPG

-394 GWKRRDEIAERYKW
+394 GWKRRDQIAERYRW

-432 YRDNGNVPPQLYVR
+432 YRDSGNVPPQLYVR
-446 EARRIMG
+446 EARRVMG

-458 QSDVWKARERLRPD
+458 ESDVWKARERLRPD

-489 TDWSTPDMGEG
+489 TDWNSPDMGEG
-500 EFWLVNYTPW
+500 EFWLVAYTPW
-510 YQVPLGILLPLRL
+510 YQVPFGVLLPLRL
-523 RNVLVSTAVSA
+523 SNVLVSTAVSA

-556 ATAALALRYDTEP
+556 AAAALALRYDTEP

-634 HRLKQGGFP
+634 YRLRQGGFP
-643 TNYARPALP
+643 IAGARPALP
-652 YTDLPENHPA
+652 YTDLPEDHPA
-662 RQAVEALVAAGVIQP
+662 RRAVEALVAAGIIQP
-677 DETLFRPDV
+677 EGTLFRPDA
-686 PISRGLLAQWLVSV
+686 PLSRGLFAQWLVGV
-700 MTKLGQWTLV
+700 MTKLGQWTLF
-710 SPEKPRYLDV
+710 SPEKPSYVDV
-720 PLDSPFAAAIETLCK
+720 PLGSPYAAAIETMRK
-735 HRITSMLWDGAEAF
+735 HHMTSILWDGAEAF
-749 QPDGARFFPEG
+749 QQEGARFFPEG

>member
-1 MQREKIHSRL
+1 
-11 RCERGKEMRNRL
+11 MRRYL
-23 LACLFVVW
+23 LACL
-31 MAVPASAQPTAVEA
+31 MLILGASAVAQPTAMEA
-45 LAQSPTQIN
+45 LAQSPRRIN
-54 VYWLPPAQGT
+54 IYWLPPEQGT
-64 VQSYIVVRDGQPIAT
+64 VQSYLVVRDGQTIAT
-79 LPAEARQWVDEPLMP
+79 LSAESRQYADEPLEP
-94 AQTYRYRV
+94 GQFYRYQV
-102 IAQMTDGTQKPS
+102 IALMTDGTQKPS
-114 PEVTERTFRELP
+114 AEVIERTFRELP
-126 KRIHYPLVVV
+126 LRIHYPLVVV

-183 SNGLFEEFRR
+183 SNGLFDEFRR
-193 AVQQYYGTGNGM
+193 AVQAYYRTGNGM

-212 NMLIKGIVA
+212 NALIQGIVA
-221 QHPNIHVYF
+221 QHANIHVYF
-230 RVRPIKVL
+230 RVRPVGVI
-238 REDGRIRAVVVQD
+238 REKERVRAVIVQD
-251 LLTGRQAIFE
+251 LLTGRKAFFE

-310 GSTGEGDKR
+310 GSTGKGDKR

-330 DYGPGADRTISQPPF
+330 DYGKDADKTIPQPPF
-345 YDKNHYIHTP
+345 YNKENYTRTP
-355 PWEKTWAYLYGRFPG
+355 PWEKTWAYLYGRLPG

-379 QGSNLPGINYDYPTA
+379 QGGNLPGINDDYPTA
-394 GWKRRDEIAERYKW
+394 NWKRRDEIAERYKW

-453 HVLMN
+453 HMLMN
-458 QSDVWKARERLRPD
+458 ESDVWKARERLRPD
-472 SIAIGD
+472 AISIGD

-489 TDWSTPDMGEG
+489 TDWDSPDLGEG
-500 EFWLVNYTPW
+500 EFWLVQYTPW
-510 YQVPLGILLPLRL
+510 YQVPFGILLPLRL

-556 ATAALALRYDTEP
+556 AAAALALRNETEP

-605 YLAARGYFPE
+605 YLAAQGYFPQ

-620 DKMLT
+620 EKMLT
-625 RADAARWLW
+625 RAEAARWLW
-634 HRLKQGGFP
+634 YRLKQGGWK
-643 TNYARPALP
+643 TEYAKPALP
-652 YTDLPENHPA
+652 YTDLPEEHSA
-662 RQAVEALVAAGVIQP
+662 RPAVESLVSAGIIKP
-677 DETLFRPDV
+677 DETQFRPNA
-686 PISRGLLAQWLVSV
+686 PISRGLFAQWLVNV
-700 MTKLGQWTLV
+700 MVKLGRWTPV
-710 SPEKPRYLDV
+710 APEKARYLDV
-720 PLDSPFAAAIETLCK
+720 PVDSPYAVAVGTLRR
-735 HRITSMLWDGAEAF
+735 HHITSLSWDGAEAL
-749 QPDGARFFPEG
+749 QEEGMRFFPEG

-776 DTIWRPEDAD
+776 DTIWRPEEAD

>member
-1 MQREKIHSRL
+1 
-11 RCERGKEMRNRL
+11 MRRYL
-23 LACLFVVW
+23 LVCLCLLTGSV
-31 MAVPASAQPTAVEA
+31 SAQPTAVEA
-45 LAQSPTQIN
+45 LAQSPRQIN
-54 VYWLPPAQGT
+54 VYWLPPEQGT
-64 VQSYIVVRDGQPIAT
+64 VQSYLVVRDGQVIAT
-79 LPAEARQWVDEPLMP
+79 LPADARQYVDEPLEP
-94 AQTYRYRV
+94 WQFYRYRV
-102 IAQMTDGTQKPS
+102 TAQMADGTQKPS
-114 PEVTERTFRELP
+114 VEVVERTFRELP
-126 KRIHYPLVVV
+126 ERIHYPLVVV

-152 GVTVALLE
+152 GVTIALLE

-193 AVQQYYGTGNGM
+193 AVQAYYATGNGM

-212 NMLIKGIVA
+212 NALIKSIVA

-230 RVRPIKVL
+230 RVRPIGVI
-238 REDGRIRAVVVQD
+238 REKERVRAVVVQD
-251 LLTGRQAIFE
+251 LLTGRRAIFE

-310 GSTGEGDKR
+310 DSTGKGDKR
-319 IPSYAILLAVK
+319 IPSYAILLTVK
-330 DYGPGADRTISQPPF
+330 DYGKEADKTIPQPPF
-345 YDKNHYIHTP
+345 YNKENYTRTP
-355 PWEKTWAYLYGRFPG
+355 PWEKTWAYLYGRIPG
-370 GKFEINQHP
+370 EKFEINQHP
-379 QGSNLPGINYDYPTA
+379 QGSDLPGINYDYPTA
-394 GWKRRDEIAERYKW
+394 SWKRRDEIAERYKW

-424 NIGLAEDE
+424 NVGLAEDE
-432 YRDNGNVPPQLYVR
+432 YRDNGNVPPLLYVR

-458 QSDVWKARERLRPD
+458 ESDVWKARESLRLD
-472 SIAIGD
+472 SVSIGD

-489 TDWSTPDMGEG
+489 TDWDSPDLGEG
-500 EFWLVNYTPW
+500 EFWLAKYTPW
-510 YQVPLGILLPLRL
+510 YQVPFGILLPLRL

-556 ATAALALRYDTEP
+556 AAAALALRYDTEP

-605 YLAARGYFPE
+605 YLATRGYFPQ

-625 RADAARWLW
+625 RADAAQWLW
-634 HRLKQGGFP
+634 HRLKQGGWQTRYAKP
-643 TNYARPALP
+643 TLP
-652 YTDLPENHPA
+652 YTDLPEEHPA
-662 RQAVEALVAAGVIQP
+662 RSAVEALVSAGIIKP
-677 DETLFRPDV
+677 EETQFRPDM
-686 PISRGLLAQWLVSV
+686 PISRGLFAQWLVNV
-700 MTKLGQWTLV
+700 MVKLGRWTLV
-710 SPEKPRYLDV
+710 SPEKAPYLDV
-720 PLDSPFAAAIETLCK
+720 PLDSPYAVAVQTL
-735 HRITSMLWDGAEAF
+735 HRYHLTSLLWDGAEAL
-749 QPDGARFFPEG
+749 QEEGMRFFPEG

-776 DTIWRPEDAD
+776 DTIWRPEEAD

>member
-1 MQREKIHSRL
+1 
-11 RCERGKEMRNRL
+11 MRNRL
-23 LACLFVVW
+23 LVCLLVVW
-31 MAVPASAQPTAVEA
+31 TAVSASAQPTAVEA

-54 VYWLPPAQGT
+54 IYWLPPAQGE
-64 VQSYIVVRDGQPIAT
+64 VQSYIVVRDGQVIAT
-79 LPAEARQWVDEPLMP
+79 LPTDARQLVDEPLMP
-94 AQTYRYRV
+94 ARTYRYRV

-212 NMLIKGIVA
+212 NMLLKDLVA
-221 QHPNIHVYF
+221 QHPSIHVYF
-230 RVRPIKVL
+230 RVRPVGVI
-238 REDGRIRAVVVQD
+238 RENGRIRAVVVQD
-251 LLTGRQAIFE
+251 RLTGRQIIFE

-310 GSTGEGDKR
+310 GSTGKGDKR

-330 DYGPGADRTISQPPF
+330 DYGPGADKTIPQPPF
-345 YDKNHYIHTP
+345 YDKNNYIHTP

-394 GWKRRDEIAERYKW
+394 SWKRRDEIAERYKW

-446 EARRIMG
+446 EARRILG

-458 QSDVWKARERLRPD
+458 ESDVWKARERLRPD

-489 TDWSTPDMGEG
+489 TDWNSPDLGEG

-652 YTDLPENHPA
+652 YTDLPEDHPA
-662 RQAVEALVAAGVIQP
+662 RQAVESLVAAGVLQP
-677 DETLFRPDV
+677 EETQFRPDM
-686 PISRGLLAQWLVSV
+686 PISRALFAQWLVNV
-700 MTKLGQWTLV
+700 MAKLGRWAPV
-710 SPEKPRYLDV
+710 SPEKPSYLDV
-720 PLDSPFAAAIETLCK
+720 PLDSPFAAAIETLRK
-735 HRITSMLWDGAEAF
+735 HRITSMLWDGAEAL
-749 QPDGARFFPEG
+749 QPEGARFFPEG

>member
-1 MQREKIHSRL
+1 MKGHL
-11 RCERGKEMRNRL
+11 V
-23 LACLFVVW
+23 ACLFIMTATMSAW
-31 MAVPASAQPTAVEA
+31 AQPTAVEA

-54 VYWLPPAQGT
+54 VYWLPPAEGE
-64 VQSYIVVRDGQPIAT
+64 VQSYIVARDGQPIAT
-79 LPAEARQWVDEPLMP
+79 LSADARQFVDEPLMP

-102 IAQMTDGTQKPS
+102 VAQMADGTQKPS
-114 PEVTERTFRELP
+114 PEVAERTFRELP
-126 KRIHYPLVVV
+126 GRIHYPLVVV

-230 RVRPIKVL
+230 RVRPVGVI
-238 REDGRIRAVVVQD
+238 RENGRIRAVIVQD
-251 LLTGRQAIFE
+251 LLTGRKATFE

-330 DYGPGADRTISQPPF
+330 DYGPGADKTIPQPPF
-345 YDKNHYIHTP
+345 YDKNNYIHTP
-355 PWEKTWAYLYGRFPG
+355 PWERTWAYLYGRFPG

-394 GWKRRDEIAERYKW
+394 SWKRRDEIAERYKW

-458 QSDVWKARERLRPD
+458 ESDVWKARERLRPD

-489 TDWSTPDMGEG
+489 TDWNSPDMGEG
-500 EFWLVNYTPW
+500 EFWLVAYTPW
-510 YQVPLGILLPLRL
+510 YQVPFGVLLPLRL
-523 RNVLVSTAVSA
+523 NNVLVSTAVSA

-556 ATAALALRYDTEP
+556 AAAALALRYDTEP
-569 KRIPSRLVQEVLLRY
+569 KRIPSRLVQEILLRY

-591 PDVTAETRGFRAIQ
+591 PDITAETPGFRAIQ

-643 TNYARPALP
+643 TNYARPAVP
-652 YTDLPENHPA
+652 YTDLPDDHPA
-662 RQAVEALVAAGVIQP
+662 RRAVEGLIAAGVIKP
-677 DETLFRPDV
+677 EETLFRPDV
-686 PISRGLLAQWLVSV
+686 PISRGLFAQWLVGV
-700 MTKLGQWTLV
+700 MAKLERWTPV
-710 SPEKPRYLDV
+710 SPEKPGYLDV
-720 PLDSPFAAAIETLCK
+720 PLDSPFAVAVETLRK
-735 HRITSMLWDGAEAF
+735 HHITSMLWDGAEAF
-749 QPDGARFFPEG
+749 QPDGVRFFPEG

-786 YVR
+786 YIQMK

>member
-1 MQREKIHSRL
+1 
-11 RCERGKEMRNRL
+11 MRKYL
-23 LACLFVVW
+23 LACLMLNLSGSVV
-31 MAVPASAQPTAVEA
+31 AQPTAVEA
-45 LAQSPTQIN
+45 LAQSPRRIN
-54 VYWLPPAQGT
+54 VYWLPPEQGT
-64 VQSYIVVRDGQPIAT
+64 VQSYLLVRDGQTIAT
-79 LPAEARQWVDEPLMP
+79 LPADASQYPDEPLEP
-94 AQTYRYRV
+94 GQSYRYSV
-102 IAQMTDGTQKPS
+102 VALMADGTRKPS
-114 PEVTERTFRELP
+114 AEVIERTFRELP
-126 KRIHYPLVVV
+126 PRIHYPLVVV

-152 GVTVALLE
+152 GVTVALIE

-177 MRNPAR
+177 MRSAAR
-183 SNGLFEEFRR
+183 SNGLFEEFRQ
-193 AVQQYYGTGNGM
+193 AVQASYRTGNGM

-212 NMLIKGIVA
+212 NALIKGIVA

-230 RVRPIKVL
+230 RVRPVGVV
-238 REDGRIRAVVVQD
+238 REKEKIRAVIVED
-251 LLTGRQAIFE
+251 LLTGRKAIFE

-288 RSPEEPH
+288 RSLEEPH

-310 GSTGEGDKR
+310 GSTGKGDKR
-319 IPSYAILLAVK
+319 IPSYAILLTVK
-330 DYGPGADRTISQPPF
+330 DYGKEADKTIPQPPF
-345 YDKNHYIHTP
+345 YNKENYTRTP
-355 PWEKTWAYLYGRFPG
+355 PWEKTWAYLYGRLPG

-379 QGSNLPGINYDYPTA
+379 QGSDLPGINYHYPTA

-458 QSDVWKARERLRPD
+458 ESDVWKARERLRPD
-472 SIAIGD
+472 SISIGD

-489 TDWSTPDMGEG
+489 TDWDSPDMGEG
-500 EFWLVNYTPW
+500 EFWLVQYTPW
-510 YQVPLGILLPLRL
+510 YQVPFGILLPLRL

-556 ATAALALRYDTEP
+556 AAAALALRYDTEP
-569 KRIPSRLVQEVLLRY
+569 KRIPARLVQEVLLRY

-605 YLAARGYFPE
+605 YLAARGYFPQ

-620 DKMLT
+620 EKMLT
-625 RADAARWLW
+625 RAEAARWLW
-634 HRLKQGGFP
+634 HRLKQGGWK
-643 TNYARPALP
+643 TEYAKPALP
-652 YTDLPENHPA
+652 YTDLPEDHPA
-662 RQAVEALVAAGVIQP
+662 RPAVETLMSAGIIEP
-677 DETLFRPDV
+677 GETLFYPDA
-686 PISRGLLAQWLVSV
+686 PISRGLFAQWLVNT
-700 MTKLGQWTLV
+700 MAKLGRWTPV
-710 SPEKPRYLDV
+710 TPEKARYLDV
-720 PLDSPFAAAIETLCK
+720 PVDSPYAAAVGTLRQ
-735 HRITSMLWDGAEAF
+735 HHITSMLWDGTDALQE
-749 QPDGARFFPEG
+749 QGPRFFPEG

-776 DTIWRPEDAD
+776 DTIWRPEEAD
-786 YVR
+786 YRR

>member
-1 MQREKIHSRL
+1 MKGHL
-11 RCERGKEMRNRL
+11 V
-23 LACLFVVW
+23 ACLLLTILSVS
-31 MAVPASAQPTAVEA
+31 AGAQPTAVEA

-54 VYWLPPAQGT
+54 VYWLPPAEGE
-64 VQSYIVVRDGQPIAT
+64 VQSYIVVRDGQPVAT
-79 LPAEARQWVDEPLMP
+79 LPAEARQFVDEPLMP

-102 IAQMTDGTQKPS
+102 VAQMADGTQRAS
-114 PEVTERTFRELP
+114 VEVSERTFRDLP

-221 QHPNIHVYF
+221 QYPNIHVYF
-230 RVRPIKVL
+230 RVRPVKVT
-238 REDGRIRAVVVQD
+238 RQNGRIRAVVVQD
-251 LLTGRQAIFE
+251 LRTGRKATFE

-310 GSTGEGDKR
+310 GSTGKGDKR

-330 DYGPGADRTISQPPF
+330 DYGQGADKTIPQPPF
-345 YDKNHYIHTP
+345 YNKENYIHTP

-394 GWKRRDEIAERYKW
+394 SWKRRDEIAERYRW

-432 YRDNGNVPPQLYVR
+432 YRDSGNVPPQLYVR

-489 TDWSTPDMGEG
+489 TDWSSPDMGEG
-500 EFWLVNYTPW
+500 EFWLVAYTPW
-510 YQVPLGILLPLRL
+510 YQVPFGILLPLRL

-556 ATAALALRYDTEP
+556 AAAALALRYDTEP
-569 KRIPSRLVQEVLLRY
+569 KRIPSRLVQETLLRN

-625 RADAARWLW
+625 RADAVRWLW
-634 HRLKQGGFP
+634 YRLKQGGFP
-643 TNYARPALP
+643 TNIARPAVP
-652 YTDLPENHPA
+652 YTDLPGDHPA
-662 RQAVEALVAAGVIQP
+662 RQAVEGLVAAGIIQP
-677 DETLFRPDV
+677 NDTLFRPDA
-686 PISRGLLAQWLVSV
+686 PISRGLFAQWLVSV
-700 MTKLGQWTLV
+700 MTKLGRWAPV
-710 SPEKPRYLDV
+710 SAEKPSYTDV
-720 PLDSPFAAAIETLCK
+720 PLDSPYAVAVETLRK
-735 HRITSMLWDGAEAF
+735 HHITSILWDGVEAF
-749 QPDGARFFPEG
+749 EQEGTRFFPEG

-786 YVR
+786 YK